1 LAIYRGTVVDFDA
14 GAHTA
19 TIRLD
24 GSAAEVLAA
33 VATSHAIPSAEM
45 TPGRKVLLDTG
56 DHNHPADFVVT
67 AVFGA

>member
-1 LAIYRGTVVDFDA
+1 MPVYRATVVAFDA
-14 GAHTA
+14 GAHSA

-24 GSAAEVLAA
+24 GSAAQTLAG
-33 VATSHAIPSAEM
+33 VATNRGIASGDM
-45 TPGRKVLLDTG
+45 TAGRKVTLDTG